1 MRSGAAA
8 RAEALRASRVH
19 ELKLAMGHED
29 EESIEAEVG
38 ALLQAET
45 AAEIHD
51 IHSMIESYLEAMRS
65 AT

>member
-1 MRSGAAA
+1 
-8 RAEALRASRVH
+8 
-19 ELKLAMGHED
+19 MGHED